1 MGAMVALMQ
10 SNEAVFS
17 SAAAAAE
24 PRQRLPGM
32 PYGQSASPMRPAST
46 SPSSEDAD
54 QLAAHLTLLG
64 RCQSRQPMLLLLDEV
79 DAAMTPEDGRP
90 LRQVVMQ
97 LLHCLPQAVVVMT
110 SSSGL
115 DVWRDGVLMRQVG
128 EPLVQDLYDGCL
140 VLIEHRLAKS
150 QLHPCCYSYML

>member
-10 SNEAVFS
+10 SNEAVFNS
-17 SAAAAAE
+17 PAAAAAS
-24 PRQRLPGM
+24 RQRLLGM
-32 PYGQSASPMRPAST
+32 GYGQGLSSMRSASA

-64 RCQSRQPMLLLLDEV
+64 RCHSRQPMLLLLDEV

-90 LRQVVMQ
+90 LRQMVMQ
-97 LLHCLPQAVVVMT
+97 LLRCLPQAVVVMT